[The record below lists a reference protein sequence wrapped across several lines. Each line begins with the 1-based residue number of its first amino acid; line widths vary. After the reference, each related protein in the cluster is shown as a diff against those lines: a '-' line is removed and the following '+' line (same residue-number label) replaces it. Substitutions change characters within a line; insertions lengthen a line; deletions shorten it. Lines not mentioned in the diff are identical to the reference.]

1 MLSENSLQIIRKNSK
16 LLQEI
21 ESINEPPKQLAKTIE
36 AVSKLSD
43 TDDPYFKGYLYGI
56 LINLYLKANDSKNV
70 VRYVNKL
77 LLISGMALYEYCG
90 KYCPFTKEKI
100 QQILHCYLKEE
111 VVGNY
116 SELWGKGRILQLQNK
131 YKEEIETYNKIIQ
144 NEKSNINAYRMCA
157 RVYEEM
163 EDFSNALSY
172 FEKADSIE
180 KDPLTSCMIA
190 NIYIKQYDSQK
201 AKTILLNTIKNSPD
215 NSYPEYRLIEVLH
228 KLGEKEEL
236 SKKRNLLLEK
246 NPGNTKYILHTI
258 TDYNESILKELQQL
272 QECFSEGIVYTSVN
286 EYLGNYY
293 NQQSLLDTNKRETAI
308 LNQNKAIGFYKA
320 SIAQNKFYYQSYNYQ
335 LELLM
340 KKTENIQETQK
351 EDNSSRINLIKT
363 FKELFPYAVEDNY
376 YFTYA
381 DSSLEE
387 QMEVFEKAIQ
397 DYPSKPVFYH
407 YLAEC
412 YLKKSIYSPSY
423 KHKLIDLCKKQS
435 ELFNSSFS
443 ILFDCCAYSQKLEL
457 YDLSYSYIKKALK
470 FCNNNK
476 DVLLIAEQI
485 KYFIAPDTFD
495 QFIEQTEKKFRNEIN
510 EKFYLE
516 LSYFY
521 FNKCYEQS
529 IAADFSLNN
538 TIDYC
543 KTSLLL
549 FEKALTISENIFYF
563 EEVRLVYALLL
574 YANQKTQKAYTNYKA
589 IDENKLSLLEQ
600 INVCGDIFDI
610 HILFELYSHKHKD
623 DSCRNVRF
631 WTFVFL
637 YLLRYNLFKDQK
649 YTISHYTSIR
659 ALSSMLSD
667 KQMTSF
673 RLYSLGSAN
682 DPKEGIVFYDYL
694 AKDIKDKDIYFNLL
708 NNQET
713 DFSAVQASF
722 TTLQD
727 ALTMFR
733 LYGKREKNEGTGV
746 NLVFNENFFS
756 DSLKTPLSE
765 HKEFKGMKN
774 DEPKTFSPV
783 EYDLEEPL
791 YWILYWDKNS
801 KMYFNP
807 QGIYKT
813 LEIELTNNKTWYV
826 LNHNQEELQ
835 TSTDNFYA
843 KYAQNISFT
852 LNQIKNEFK
861 KYILQ
866 YNSLEDIHKIK
877 EILLNISYLIKDA
890 SFYDEKELRII
901 RLEKIKGNDTLKH
914 DDDYFTLYKDY
925 SQLKGFYR
933 YPNSCPLEKIIIG
946 PKVEQKETLR
956 EYLLNHLGKAG
967 MNFVKVEFSKAPLA

>member
-1 MLSENSLQIIRKNSK
+1 MLSEVSLQIIRKNSK
-16 LLQEI
+16 LLKEI
-21 ESINEPPKQLAKTIE
+21 ESINEPSKQHVKTIE
-36 AVSKLSD
+36 TVSKLSE
-43 TDDPYFKGYLYGI
+43 TDDPYFKGFLYGI
-56 LINLYLKANDSKNV
+56 LINLYLKLSDSKNV
-70 VRYVNKL
+70 VRYVNNL

-90 KYCPFTKEKI
+90 NYCPFTKEKI
-100 QQILHCYLKEE
+100 QQILYCYLQQE

-131 YKEEIETYNKIIQ
+131 YNEAIDLYNKIIQ
-144 NEKSNINAYRMCA
+144 NKSSNINAYRMCA

-172 FEKADSIE
+172 FERAERIK
-180 KDPLTSCMIA
+180 KDPLTACMMA
-190 NIYIKQYDSQK
+190 NIYIKQYDFQK
-201 AKTILLNTIKNSPD
+201 AKSILLNTIKNFPD
-215 NSYPEYRLIEVLH
+215 NSYPEYRLIEILH

-236 SKKRNLLLEK
+236 SKKRKLLLEK

-272 QECFSEGIVYTSVN
+272 QECFSEGVVYTSVN

-293 NQQSLLDTNKRETAI
+293 NRQSLLDTNKTEAV
-308 LNQNKAIGFYKA
+308 LSNQNKAIDFYKI
-320 SIAQNKFYYQSYNYQ
+320 SIEQNKFCYQSYYNQ
-335 LELLM
+335 LVLLM

-351 EDNSSRINLIKT
+351 EDNDSRINLIKT
-363 FKELFPYAVEDNY
+363 FKEIFPYAVEDSY

-387 QMEVFEKAIQ
+387 QIKIYEKAIQ
-397 DYPSKPVFYH
+397 DYPSKTVFYH

-412 YLKKSIYSPSY
+412 YLKKSSYSPIY
-423 KHKLIDLCKKQS
+423 KQKLKDLCNKQS

-443 ILFDCCAYSQKLEL
+443 VLFDCSIYCEKLEL
-457 YDLSYSYIKKALK
+457 YEQSYSYIKSALK
-470 FCNNNK
+470 LCNNNK
-476 DVLLIAEQI
+476 DVQLIAERV
-485 KYFIAPDTFD
+485 KYFIAPDNFN
-495 QFIEQTEKKFRNEIN
+495 QLIQQTERKFLNEIN

-529 IAADFSLNN
+529 TSYNFALDDSVN
-538 TIDYC
+538 YC
-543 KTSLLL
+543 KTSLSL
-549 FEKALTISENIFYF
+549 FEKALVISKNIFYS

-574 YANQKTQKAYTNYKA
+574 YANQKKQKAHTIYKA
-589 IDENKLSLLEQ
+589 IDENKLSLLKQ

-610 HILFELYSHKHKD
+610 HILFELYSHKYKD
-623 DSCRNVRF
+623 DSCCNVKF
-631 WTFVFL
+631 WTFVLL

-649 YTISHYTSIR
+649 YTISHYTSIS

-667 KQMTSF
+667 KQMSSF

-682 DPKEGIVFYDYL
+682 DPKEGSVIYEYL

-713 DFSAVQASF
+713 DFLAVQASF
-722 TTLQD
+722 TKLQD

-733 LYGKREKNEGTGV
+733 LYGKREKNEGTGI

-756 DSLKTPLSE
+756 DSLKTPLCKT
-765 HKEFKGMKN
+765 KEILDLKN
-774 DEPKTFSPV
+774 EDSNSFSTT
-783 EYDLEEPL
+783 EEDLGEPL

-801 KMYFNP
+801 KIYFNP

-813 LEIELTNNKTWYV
+813 LEIELNDNKIWNV
-826 LNHNQEELQ
+826 LNYHQNELK
-835 TSTDNFYA
+835 TTPDTFYG

-852 LNQIKNEFK
+852 LNQIKNEFQ

-866 YNSLEDIHKIK
+866 HNSLEDIHKIK

-901 RLEKIKGNDTLKH
+901 RLERIKGNDTLKH
-914 DDDYFTLYKDY
+914 DDDYFTLYKNY

-967 MNFVKVEFSKAPLA
+967 MNFVEVEFSKAPLA